1 MVEILQVGARWGRV
15 DYQDIASL
23 LVDRLAFPWIWVLGS
38 SGISQRGR
46 GCVRPWRAPWPCPA
60 TTSWPCPGGPS
71 GRREGRAPI
80 YELSSGAV
88 RPLDLTAPRDP
99 HRPGPR
105 ELGNWPC
112 VLAVIAPEN

>member
-1 MVEILQVGARWGRV
+1 MR
-15 DYQDIASL
+15 ASL
-23 LVDRLAFPWIWVLGS
+23 ARTLAVPCHYVLAL
-38 SGISQRGR
+38 
-46 GCVRPWRAPWPCPA
+46 PWR
-60 TTSWPCPGGPS
+60 TIGQEDPG
-71 GRREGRAPI
+71 EGRAPI

-112 VLAVIAPEN
+112 VLAVIVPEN